1 MSLQNMFSND
11 KEGSSFSN
19 LSSNNFKS
27 KISTESIEQ
36 KCIKWSPEEDSRLLE
51 AAQKYT
57 TKNWELISQLFPG
70 KSSKQCSSRYKKIN
84 IVDLVKGP
92 WTYEEDRK
100 LLKWIQKEGPK
111 RWSMCAE
118 TIVGRTGKQCR
129 ERWFNAL
136 NPEVKKGEWTVE
148 EDYKIY
154 LLYSLYGGRWS
165 KISLNFPNRTEN
177 SIKNRFYSS
186 LRKLYAEKA
195 KYAQANIV
203 KKDDSKTSIG
213 IGELIKLFPIAFDG
227 MTNKLIKS
235 KNFTLPQFN
244 EYKTN
249 LINSSNVLSN
259 TKKKYSK
266 KSIKFELQNE
276 TLIPTSSYNQSQEE
290 IANKEI
296 SEEKEDTISESNSE
310 ENIIDLDKD
319 NSLSGYQIYNE
330 DLESFDFD
338 KKINNSILQACQD
351 AKKLNGNIN
360 CQEGQSAF
368 NNTIN
373 FSINNVPNQIANYTN
388 SSIVNINCNFYLQPK
403 EDKAQ
408 KTTSKEN
415 CSSHKVDIY
424 SYLLEEL
431 EDLETFIKK
440 AKSEILNYNSRMDN

>member
-19 LSSNNFKS
+19 LSSNNFKL

-70 KSSKQCSSRYKKIN
+70 KSPKQCSSRYKKIN

-235 KNFTLPQFN
+235 KNFTMPQFK

-249 LINSSNVLSN
+249 LINS
-259 TKKKYSK
+259 
-266 KSIKFELQNE
+266 
-276 TLIPTSSYNQSQEE
+276 
-290 IANKEI
+290 
-296 SEEKEDTISESNSE
+296 
-310 ENIIDLDKD
+310 
-319 NSLSGYQIYNE
+319 
-330 DLESFDFD
+330 
-338 KKINNSILQACQD
+338 
-351 AKKLNGNIN
+351 
-360 CQEGQSAF
+360 
-368 NNTIN
+368 
-373 FSINNVPNQIANYTN
+373 
-388 SSIVNINCNFYLQPK
+388 
-403 EDKAQ
+403 
-408 KTTSKEN
+408 
-415 CSSHKVDIY
+415 
-424 SYLLEEL
+424 
-431 EDLETFIKK
+431 
-440 AKSEILNYNSRMDN
+440 

>member
-1 MSLQNMFSND
+1 MFSND

-19 LSSNNFKS
+19 LLSNNTKS
-27 KISTESIEQ
+27 KISTESVDP
-36 KCIKWSPEEDSRLLE
+36 KCIKWTPGEDSLLLE
-51 AAQKYT
+51 TAQRYT
-57 TKNWELISQLFPG
+57 TKNWEEISKLFPG
-70 KSSKQCSSRYKKIN
+70 KSPKQCSSRFKKIN
-84 IVDLVKGP
+84 IVDLIKGP

-100 LLKWIQKEGPK
+100 LLQWIQREGPK

-136 NPEVKKGEWTVE
+136 NPEVKKGEWTIE

-154 LLYSLYGGRWS
+154 LLYSIYGGRWS

-195 KYAQANIV
+195 KYSHHAHIV
-203 KKDDSKTSIG
+203 KKDDSKSSIG

-227 MTNKLIKS
+227 MTTKLIKS
-235 KNFTLPQFN
+235 KKFTTEQFN
-244 EYKTN
+244 EYKIN
-249 LINSSNVLSN
+249 LINSSNVLTN

-266 KSIKFELQNE
+266 KNIKFELQNE
-276 TLIPTSSYNQSQEE
+276 ASNIIQESEKE
-290 IANKEI
+290 IKEI
-296 SEEKEDTISESNSE
+296 SEEKEETISESNSE
-310 ENIIDLDKD
+310 DNIIDLDRD
-319 NSLSGYQIYNE
+319 NSLCGYQIYSE

-338 KKINNSILQACQD
+338 TKINNSILQACQD
-351 AKKLNGNIN
+351 VKKLNGNIIN
-360 CQEGQSAF
+360 CQDGSSAL
-368 NNTIN
+368 NNSIN
-373 FSINNVPNQIANYTN
+373 CSINNAPNQISNYTN

-403 EDKAQ
+403 EERAEKSNS
-408 KTTSKEN
+408 KTNFTN
-415 CSSHKVDIY
+415 HKVDIY

-440 AKSEILNYNSRMDN
+440 AKSEILNYNKGKDN